1 MPHTKK
7 ITPAIKKEKKERI
20 THTLTEI
27 AERYRILNEN
37 LFLAISIFISIR
49 DMEIVTMDNFKQ
61 LKEIDLSWEKLY
73 VCESEKKHIHG
84 NSTELLYRKPFI
96 SSIKLMDDLFY
107 TNFYIDWDFEIVEIK
122 GIILSNAIE
131 ASQMLDIFNNLITTL
146 KHIIDEGEFTSSN
159 YIEKEIDDSFA
170 SRFKLI
176 TNESLNFTELLENV
190 NTIDSIEEKLKYL
203 TQDITRKKL
212 LQINLV
218 SNTEYNFQI
227 NCYIE
232 RCQKAINIIRQIDRD
247 IEKPLQEYSTTE
259 TNIADTTE
267 SIDTEFENSISPKAD
282 ITKDCTT
289 RRQTMAIYY
298 LLMSINPKLF
308 GNVDKTKVA
317 ELISN
322 ITNRNYNNVYKII
335 LNPFKPLNSEK
346 ARKGFEKD
354 IDFIKQQFANIG
366 LTDIITKIEKDMAPE

>member
-131 ASQMLDIFNNLITTL
+131 ASHMLDIFNNLITT
-146 KHIIDEGEFTSSN
+146 
-159 YIEKEIDDSFA
+159 
-170 SRFKLI
+170 
-176 TNESLNFTELLENV
+176 
-190 NTIDSIEEKLKYL
+190 
-203 TQDITRKKL
+203 
-212 LQINLV
+212 
-218 SNTEYNFQI
+218 
-227 NCYIE
+227 
-232 RCQKAINIIRQIDRD
+232 
-247 IEKPLQEYSTTE
+247 
-259 TNIADTTE
+259 
-267 SIDTEFENSISPKAD
+267 
-282 ITKDCTT
+282 
-289 RRQTMAIYY
+289 
-298 LLMSINPKLF
+298 
-308 GNVDKTKVA
+308 
-317 ELISN
+317 
-322 ITNRNYNNVYKII
+322 
-335 LNPFKPLNSEK
+335 
-346 ARKGFEKD
+346 
-354 IDFIKQQFANIG
+354 
-366 LTDIITKIEKDMAPE
+366 